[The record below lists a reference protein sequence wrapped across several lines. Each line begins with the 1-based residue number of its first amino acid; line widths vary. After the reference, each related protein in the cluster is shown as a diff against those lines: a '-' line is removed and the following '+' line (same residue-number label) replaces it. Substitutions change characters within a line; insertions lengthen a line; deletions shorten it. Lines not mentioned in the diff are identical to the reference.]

1 MQRITRYPLLIK
13 QVREFSLLV
22 IFPLIFTQILAHT
35 DAQDE
40 RKNVQHALEM
50 SEKLLDN
57 INEAIRDQEGRET
70 LKSIS
75 QNLWIGQGYVG
86 VHFH

>member
-1 MQRITRYPLLIK
+1 MLSLFITPLLTFI
-13 QVREFSLLV
+13 
-22 IFPLIFTQILAHT
+22 QILAHT
-35 DAQDE
+35 SAQDE
-40 RKNVQHALEM
+40 QESIKHALEL
-50 SEKLLDN
+50 SVKLLDN